1 MKMDGP
7 SLRRHRDAK
16 KAPASPPTLEAE
28 ADPKTNDRQT
38 KLVQTALNSDAK
50 VPELESGRPKDSGRM
65 GA

>member
-16 KAPASPPTLEAE
+16 NAPAAPPPPD
-28 ADPKTNDRQT
+28 ADPKTHDKQT
-38 KLVQTALNSDAK
+38 KLAQTALNADSK
-50 VPELESGRPKDSGRM
+50 MPQLEAGRPKDSGRM